1 MTAAELLQGEAVI
14 CAGTRPETAHTR
26 RRGDRMKDR
35 SSSEYLKDAAIF
47 SALSEKELGAVLR
60 TAKERSFEAERKI
73 VEEGSLGIGFYLILE
88 GQVEVRRGGRVLARL
103 GKGQF
108 FGELALL
115 HGDVPRSADVVAL
128 EETRCLVLARWDLLA
143 LIKTHP
149 EMGLK
154 MLAELARRL
163 HETSRALSE

>member
-1 MTAAELLQGEAVI
+1 
-14 CAGTRPETAHTR
+14 
-26 RRGDRMKDR
+26 MKEDR
-35 SSSEYLKDAAIF
+35 SSSRYLKDAPLF
-47 SALSEKELGAVLR
+47 SGLSDRELRAVVS
-60 TAKERSFEAERKI
+60 TAKERSFEAQSKI

-115 HGDVPRSADVVAL
+115 QKDVPRSADVVAL
-128 EETRCLVLARWDLLA
+128 EESRCLVLPQWDLLA

-163 HETSRALSE
+163 QETDRALSE

>member
-1 MTAAELLQGEAVI
+1 MFSGLSDRELRAVV
-14 CAGTRPETAHTR
+14 
-26 RRGDRMKDR
+26 
-35 SSSEYLKDAAIF
+35 S
-47 SALSEKELGAVLR
+47 
-60 TAKERSFEAERKI
+60 TAKERSFEAQSKI

-115 HGDVPRSADVVAL
+115 QKDVPRSADVVAL
-128 EETRCLVLARWDLLA
+128 EESRCLVLPQWDLLA

-163 HETSRALSE
+163 QETDRALSE